1 MKRIAAIIIAI
12 LLVFGFVSCSC
23 GGEEP
28 DVTTKTESGGEW
40 SKVY

>member
-23 GGEEP
+23 GGDNSNGTARVE
-28 DVTTKTESGGEW
+28 TGGEW
-40 SKVY
+40 SKMY